1 MDVEYLIR
9 SDFKT
14 WISYLINS
22 HFRAELNVSKDQP
35 LPRIQDFMSKEEQLE
50 DEKFEWELK
59 DAMARDDIQLQNRT
73 SSLAGN
79 TDRGKEEIEEL
90 GNTRQKLSKWFPV

>member
-1 MDVEYLIR
+1 MDVEYLVR

-14 WISYLINS
+14 WMSYLINS

-35 LPRIQDFMSKEEQLE
+35 LPRITDFMSKDEQLE

-59 DAMARDDIQLQNRT
+59 DAMTRDDIHLQNR
-73 SSLAGN
+73 SPNLA
-79 TDRGKEEIEEL
+79 
-90 GNTRQKLSKWFPV
+90 